1 MSGDVLRAEERLLKA
16 ALRSLLAERGLADPD
31 GNVLAVG
38 DTSSGLR
45 IAAKDLKE
53 AVDGLPEGGQ
63 PRGWGT

>member
-45 IAAKDLKE
+45 IAA
-53 AVDGLPEGGQ
+53 
-63 PRGWGT
+63 W